1 MTRNETGLSALDRP
15 SKQRLY
21 RRLMYGFVF
30 GGVAA
35 GLVLRELL
43 GYPLLGEGVY
53 WVGILGFFTV
63 WRGTSLTLFDER
75 DRALEQRASHL
86 TLTLAAGAL
95 IVGASAARLV
105 PRVSSY
111 AVPPEIWPALYAY
124 VALFCV
130 FGIAYTWLRHR

>member
-1 MTRNETGLSALDRP
+1 MTTSEVTNYDPLT
-15 SKQRLY
+15 Y
-21 RRLMYGFVF
+21 RRLSTACFLLA
-30 GGVAA
+30 GVAA
-35 GLVLRELL
+35 FVGAVADYL
-43 GYPLLGEGVY
+43 Y
-53 WVGILGFFTV
+53 VGIAAYAVLCVAGFGVRRTADA
-63 WRGTSLTLFDER
+63 TLFDER

-111 AVPPEIWPALYAY
+111 AVPPEVWPALYAY